1 MSSGP
6 SGRFRCIL
14 AAFLLLA
21 VGAVPSMAQ
30 DTGAIAG
37 VVVDAAN
44 GETLPGAN
52 VSIKGTTTGTSTD
65 LKGRYRITGLEPGS
79 YDVLFSFV
87 GFTQKTVTGVEVE
100 AGETVT
106 VDVSLNEQ
114 TAELEEVVVTAEAA
128 RDSEAGLLKR
138 RAKAA
143 SVSDAIS
150 AEAISQAGAG
160 DAAAAMKKV
169 TGASVV
175 GGKYVYVR
183 GLGGRY
189 SNTQLN
195 GVEVP
200 SSDPDR
206 NSVQFDLFQSEALE
220 NIVTQKTF
228 TPDQPGNFSG
238 GLVNISTKS
247 FPEDFSLKFSSSVS
261 VNPQVHF
268 NNDFLTQSG
277 GGLDF
282 LGIDDGARAIPDILD
297 GISNEEIPTQT
308 EVTDAIREAP
318 DGQTP
323 PVVDEFDRLSDAFND
338 NMGAIRGTAPINQS
352 YSFSLGNQQELL
364 GRPLGYIVS
373 LSYGR
378 SATYYDDGFTGRYD
392 NPRAGNIEPTI
403 LLNDTEGTDEVNW
416 GGIANLNYKLTPNN
430 EVTANVLYTRSGT
443 QETRF
448 QSGSWPDEF
457 GDDSPNL
464 LQNRTITFTERRLVS
479 TQLQGEHLVPAV
491 GNLLI
496 EWTGAYSDTNQ
507 EEPDKRL
514 FPSLVRFD
522 AAGDSS
528 FIAQASGFPFP
539 SRIFRDLTET
549 TQNAKIDFTLPFK
562 QWSGEKAR
570 LKFGGLYKRDERDFN
585 ETFFSQVPGELSF
598 NAVRGDEEAFFSD
611 ENTGV
616 IEIVEQNGLRLP
628 RLGATIQL
636 NTDENNDY
644 QGERVVGA
652 GYLMLDLPVTSKL
665 NVIAG
670 ARLESTNQTVGRR
683 GEDLGEIS
691 ETDILPAVNLRYA
704 LTDNMNLRGAASRTL
719 ARPTF
724 REFGPFAL
732 FSTDIFDFVI
742 GEPGLQR
749 TLITNLDLRWEWF
762 TRPGEILAVS
772 AFYKD
777 MNDPIERALLQSN
790 GQTSWRNV
798 DDADVYGVEAEVRT
812 RLDRI
817 APSLEYLTLGV
828 NVSFVESVVDV
839 PETELANPDDDT
851 DRTRPLQGQ
860 SPYTFNADL
869 TYDNPEWGTT
879 TGLYFNISGERL
891 SAVGLFEQPE
901 AYEQPFAQLD
911 FNFSQ
916 KVFTNWSLSF
926 SVDNL
931 LDDNYEER
939 VETLGESR
947 VFQSYEEGRT
957 YSLGLS
963 YSI

>member
-1 MSSGP
+1 MTRSKLLWAA
-6 SGRFRCIL
+6 L
-14 AAFLLLA
+14 AALFACALI
-21 VGAVPSMAQ
+21 GAPPTYSQ
-30 DTGAIAG
+30 TTGSITG
-37 VVVDAAN
+37 IVVDNAN
-44 GETLPGAN
+44 GESLPGAN
-52 VSIKGTTTGTSTD
+52 VSIAGTTTGTATD
-65 LKGRYRITGLEPGS
+65 LNGRYRIKGLEPGT
-79 YDVLFSFV
+79 YDIVFSFV
-87 GFTQKTVTGVEVE
+87 GFQQKTITGVEVA
-100 AGETVT
+100 AGEATRLDAT
-106 VDVSLNEQ
+106 LGEQ
-114 TAELEEVVVTAEAA
+114 TAELDEVVVEATVARNTEAA
-128 RDSEAGLLKR
+128 LLRD
-138 RAKAA
+138 RAEAA

-150 AEAISQAGAG
+150 AEAISRAGAG

-268 NNDFLTQSG
+268 NDEFLTQNS

-282 LGIDDGARAIPDILD
+282 LGIDDGERGIPGVLD
-297 GISNEEIPTQT
+297 GISNADIPTQT
-308 EVTDAIREAP
+308 EVTDAVREAP

-323 PVVDEFDRLSDAFND
+323 AVVDEFDRLSDAFND
-338 NMGAIRGTAPINQS
+338 NMGPIRGTAPINQS
-352 YSFSLGNQQELL
+352 YSFSLGNQQEFL
-364 GRPLGYIVS
+364 GRPLGYVVS
-373 LSYGR
+373 LSYDRGA
-378 SATYYDDGFTGRYD
+378 SYYDDGFTGRYD

-416 GGIANLNYKLTPNN
+416 GGVTNLNYQVTPNN
-430 EVTANVLYTRSGT
+430 EVSANVLYTRSGT
-443 QETRF
+443 QQTRF

-479 TQLQGEHLVPAV
+479 TQLQGDHLVPAL
-491 GNLLI
+491 GDLLI
-496 EWTGAYSDTNQ
+496 EWTGAYSDTKQ

-522 AAGDSS
+522 TPGDSTY
-528 FIAQASGFPFP
+528 IAQASGFPFP
-539 SRIFRDLTET
+539 SRIFRDLNET
-549 TQNAKIDFTLPFK
+549 TQNAKVDFTLPFR
-562 QWSGEKAR
+562 QWSGEKVK
-570 LKFGGLYKRDERDFN
+570 LKIGGLYKHDERDFS

-598 NAVRGDEEAFFSD
+598 NDVRGNEQAFFSD

-616 IEIVEQNGLRLP
+616 IGFVEQNGLRLP

-644 QGERVVGA
+644 QGERTVGA
-652 GYLMLDLPVTSKL
+652 GYVMVDLPVTSKL

-670 ARLESTNQTVGRR
+670 ARLESTQQTVGR
-683 GEDLGEIS
+683 GEQDLGEIS
-691 ETDILPAVNLRYA
+691 ETDILPAVNFRYA
-704 LTDNMNLRGAASRTL
+704 LTKSMNLRAAASRTL

-742 GEPGLQR
+742 GEPDLQR

-798 DDADVYGVEAEVRT
+798 DDADVYGIEAEVRT
-812 RLDRI
+812 RLDRV
-817 APSLEYLTLGV
+817 ASSLNYLTLGV

-879 TGLYFNISGERL
+879 AGFYFNISGERL

-916 KVFTNWSLSF
+916 RFMNQWSVSVG
-926 SVDNL
+926 VDNL

-939 VETLGESR
+939 VETLGQSR